1 MLALLLTASL
11 SAWLPAFANS
21 SAFWDDAVHI
31 SQRDE
36 FSYIGANG
44 TSFVVGPARGRV
56 VYDYTHHI
64 ALYHVGC
71 CAWGD
76 VVLGYASLPPERV
89 VNRDLT
95 ALHTVRG
102 IRLGMSPGGVTLR
115 YGANTLRRV
124 PRAKDVYVLAYTTW
138 PPKSQM
144 IGITRS
150 PCGQFQNFYFRNDR
164 LVLIQLGNGC

>member
-1 MLALLLTASL
+1 VVDHDL
-11 SAWLPAFANS
+11 S
-21 SAFWDDAVHI
+21 
-31 SQRDE
+31 
-36 FSYIGANG
+36 
-44 TSFVVGPARGRV
+44 
-56 VYDYTHHI
+56 
-64 ALYHVGC
+64 
-71 CAWGD
+71 
-76 VVLGYASLPPERV
+76 
-89 VNRDLT
+89 

-138 PPKSQM
+138 PPKSQVT
-144 IGITRS
+144 GIVRS